1 MQCPFFIM
9 GVRWMHNT
17 KTQHHYYSE
26 VSLSLVRERVHA
38 RVRAPRG
45 GKRRKLDE
53 EDEDE
58 ETKKTLLATAFSSH
72 RSLRDAS
79 Y

>member
-1 MQCPFFIM
+1 MI
-9 GVRWMHNT
+9 WMHNT
-17 KTQHHYYSE
+17 NARAPLFRGL
-26 VSLSLVRERVHA
+26 SLSLERERVHA
-38 RVRAPRG
+38 RVRAPLCG

-53 EDEDE
+53 EDEDEDE

-79 Y
+79 